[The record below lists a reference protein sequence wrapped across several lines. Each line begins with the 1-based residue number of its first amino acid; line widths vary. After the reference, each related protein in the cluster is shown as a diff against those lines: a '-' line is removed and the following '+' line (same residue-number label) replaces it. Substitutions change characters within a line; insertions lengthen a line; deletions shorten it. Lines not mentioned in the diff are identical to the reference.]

1 MKKHFLILTACLF
14 ATSAFA
20 QIEDESKEADNIDW
34 QEDSTEIV
42 TIADIMRD
50 EQEVTMRKTIQK
62 HYDDVWSRR
71 TYLNL
76 STTTT
81 KLTPDQ
87 NIYTGVAASDGDTQ
101 VSEFKSDWG
110 ASLTWGRSYRL
121 HKPSIANVAQFNI
134 DYTWIDLN
142 VSHFKAAG
150 DNNLYDSR
158 HKFSKDNNGEPDGGW
173 VAWKSGAADSKG
185 STTSYNSST
194 FKKAYFYT
202 PWNIEKYDIDYGM
215 NLGPS
220 LTIAPFTYINVPAL
234 HYVQM
239 NVYYHI
245 GYQASLLLMKND
257 DKYDVNQNPTKGS
270 TEEELKDEL
279 GDHPALDFGHG
290 MTSSFGFSINWK
302 FIGFGFETR
311 KANLE
316 FKSLSESDF
325 GKDKYKFKTTNNRVY
340 LQFKF

>member
-158 HKFSKDNNGEPDGGW
+158 HKFSQDGEPDGGW

-202 PWNIEKYDIDYGM
+202 PWNIEKYDVDYGM

-257 DKYDVNQNPTKGS
+257 DTYDVNQYPVTGS

-279 GDHPALDFGHG
+279 GDHPVLDFGHG
-290 MTSSFGFSINWK
+290 MTSSYGFSINWK

-311 KANLE
+311 KANIE

-325 GKDKYKFKTTNNRVY
+325 GNNKYKFKTTNNRVY
-340 LQFKF
+340 LQFRF